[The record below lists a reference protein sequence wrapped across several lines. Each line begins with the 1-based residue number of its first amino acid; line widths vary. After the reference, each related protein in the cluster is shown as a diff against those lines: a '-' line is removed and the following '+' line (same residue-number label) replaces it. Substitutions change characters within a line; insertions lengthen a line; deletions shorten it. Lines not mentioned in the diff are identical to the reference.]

1 MDNTIKKVFYI
12 VSIILS
18 VIAAAYQI
26 AVLYQG
32 DEAFALGASASK
44 STLNGF
50 FIVTYITFAIALI
63 LVLYFPVIQII
74 SNPKGAVKTLIM
86 LGAAVVLWFIARLMS
101 KNEFSPQELDTLRT
115 TAETSVIVGAG
126 LIYTYFIF
134 GVALALIVY
143 SNVSNMLK

>member
-1 MDNTIKKVFYI
+1 MDNIIKKVFYGI
-12 VSIILS
+12 SIILS
-18 VIAAAYQI
+18 VIATAYQI

-32 DEAFALGASASK
+32 DQNVSQGV
-44 STLNGF
+44 LNGF
-50 FIVTYITFAIALI
+50 FIITYIAFAIALV
-63 LVLYFPVIQII
+63 LVLYFPVVQII

-101 KNEFSPQELDTLRT
+101 KNEFSPQELETLRT
-115 TAETSVIVGAG
+115 TAETSVMVGAG